1 MAQRKNKATK
11 RKMCEMISE
20 LGAGFISVG
29 TTLEE
34 RQNRLNAVCSAWNMA
49 CGSPERRQRQLQQ
62 YVEGYMRFNP
72 ATTPDDL
79 AKIPWRSPV
88 GAPVT
93 RSSDLPHRFGQLS
106 LGEFAVLTP
115 TVQFPVA
122 PRRFQR
128 RQGQHALRRPTHP
141 LVLATPGDRPVV
153 ELLHP
158 RARDP

>member
-79 AKIPWRSPV
+79 AKILKDMKTLMERKLEMFPHDLRQIVNARVVTV
-88 GAPVT
+88 GADFRIEIV
-93 RSSDLPHRFGQLS
+93 S
-106 LGEFAVLTP
+106 
-115 TVQFPVA
+115 
-122 PRRFQR
+122 
-128 RQGQHALRRPTHP
+128 
-141 LVLATPGDRPVV
+141 ATW
-153 ELLHP
+153 
-158 RARDP
+158 A